1 MQREEVQKHDRR
13 KVIWISPKPLVPGA
27 RGMAEDQ
34 EANFD
39 GDDRPISPAI
49 RFNAGH
55 SLRRVVWFLGFR
67 FSSKRSLTT
76 TGSGVKSMRQAE
88 AIRQPSPTSGSDLR
102 QEQVFGEGQP
112 KLTKNPASF
121 PAGVSSLPQ
130 RDAYLRQPSER
141 GKRRVL
147 ERLPNG

>member
-1 MQREEVQKHDRR
+1 LPKHSAFARRAAPQNVGLEADQLAVLQRAD
-13 KVIWISPKPLVPGA
+13 GA
-27 RGMAEDQ
+27 WLKTKNRIL
-34 EANFD
+34 N

-88 AIRQPSPTSGSDLR
+88 AIRQPNAKVAPSPADPTGTAVR
-102 QEQVFGEGQP
+102 F
-112 KLTKNPASF
+112 
-121 PAGVSSLPQ
+121 
-130 RDAYLRQPSER
+130 
-141 GKRRVL
+141 
-147 ERLPNG
+147 